1 MARSTGYALLAG
13 IVALAAVISAAILVT
28 AGRTDASGRSGGPVV
43 AAGLPGV
50 PNQAAPAASGSWV
63 GTWSTSPVGG
73 EPNAPDGY
81 AGWSIRNVVHTSV
94 GGTSARIHL
103 SNLFGRTPLQI
114 GRATVA
120 VAAAPGSPAA
130 AGGTMRSLTF
140 GGRTQVRIPA
150 GGSVVSDPVQL
161 AVPQAAD
168 LLVTTYTPQVSGPVT
183 YHPRAQQTSFMAFG
197 ERAARSDGA
206 AYTTRTPYWRY
217 VTGVDVFTRQAAGSV
232 VLFGDSITDG
242 ITSTPGANH
251 RWPDRLAT
259 RLRGSGD
266 RGLRL
271 GVLNQGISGNRVLRD
286 GENGGNPSGLSR
298 LERDAL
304 SQTGVRTLVVELGIN
319 DVLRPPQRTGAQ
331 EIVSGLREI
340 VARGHERGLRVLGAT
355 LAPCGGHAG
364 YNTHTE
370 AVRQQVNAAIRA
382 GTVFDEVID
391 FDRALRDPNRPS
403 ALLPAY
409 DSGDHLHPSD
419 AGFLRMAET
428 VQLSLLK
435 GGAAAKV

>member
-13 IVALAAVISAAILVT
+13 IVALVVVISAAIFVT
-28 AGRTDASGRSGGPVV
+28 ASSSDFAGRSGRSVA

-50 PNQAAPAASGSWV
+50 PNQAAPAASGTWV
-63 GTWSTSPVGG
+63 GTWSTSPAGG
-73 EPNAPDGY
+73 EPNVPDGY

-103 SNLFGRTPLQI
+103 SNLFGRTPLLV

-130 AGGTMRSLTF
+130 ARGTMRSLTF
-140 GGRTQVRIPA
+140 GGRTSVRIPA
-150 GGSVVSDPVQL
+150 GGDLVSDPVQL

-168 LLVTTYTPQVSGPVT
+168 LLVTIYTPRASGPVT
-183 YHPRAQQTSFMAFG
+183 YHPWARQTSFMAYG
-197 ERAARSDGA
+197 ERAARTDGA

-217 VTGVDVFTRQAAGSV
+217 VTGVDVFTRQATGSV

-251 RWPDRLAT
+251 RWPDRLAA
-259 RLRGSGD
+259 RLRGAGD
-266 RGLRL
+266 SGLRL

-286 GENGGNPSGLSR
+286 GEDGSNPSGVSR

-304 SQTGVRTLVVELGIN
+304 SQPGVRTLVVELGIN
-319 DVLRPPQRTGAQ
+319 DVMRPPQRTGAQ
-331 EIVSGLREI
+331 EILSGLQEI
-340 VARGHERGLRVLGAT
+340 VARAHERGLRVLGAT
-355 LAPCGGHAG
+355 LTPCAG
-364 YNTHTE
+364 RAGFSTHTE

-419 AGFLRMAET
+419 AGYLRMAET